1 MPAFGATS
9 LSRLQ
14 TCHPDLIRLFA
25 EVVRVYDCTVLEG
38 HRTEAR
44 QAQLVKSGASKTHDS
59 KHLAYPSL
67 AVDVAP
73 FPIEWPDQLTQKR
86 EMNAQRVRQS
96 WVRWGIFAGIVF
108 ATAERMG
115 IKVRWGGSWDG
126 DMDPRGNRFEDYPHW
141 ELVT

>member
-14 TCHPDLIRLFA
+14 TCHPDLVRLFA
-25 EVVRVYDCTVLEG
+25 EVVRIYDCTVIEG
-38 HRTEAR
+38 HRTASR
-44 QAQLVKSGASKTHDS
+44 QAELVKSGASKTNDS

-73 FPIEWPDQLTQKR
+73 YPVEWPDKLLAPEKDR
-86 EMNAQRVRQS
+86 RQS
-96 WVRWGIFAGIVF
+96 WGRWYVFAGIVF

-115 IKVRWGGSWDG
+115 VKVRWGGSWDG
-126 DMDPRGNRFEDYPHW
+126 DMDPRHNRFDDLPHW
-141 ELVT
+141 DLVT